1 MKSFIKILL
10 IGIVAMG
17 FVSCGLPCCKKTH
30 LSDDEL
36 EWIIP
41 YHINDTLLFHDQQS
55 TDTMIITDIQVS
67 NKQHISIF
75 DLKSCNWLEGQNK
88 YRANASIDFKLKH
101 KNTWWEGLFFIE
113 KHDKDSNI
121 VATLTLGGLYS
132 KDINISCKDK
142 KITIIEGINAENG
155 VYQKLM
161 GIHSFIWEKKKGL
174 MSITLRDHSMMVR
187 ESLKDK

>member
-1 MKSFIKILL
+1 M
-10 IGIVAMG
+10 
-17 FVSCGLPCCKKTH
+17 
-30 LSDDEL
+30 
-36 EWIIP
+36 
-41 YHINDTLLFHDQQS
+41 LFHDQQS

-161 GIHSFIWEKKKGL
+161 GIHSFVWEKKKGL

-187 ESLKDK
+187 EPLKDK